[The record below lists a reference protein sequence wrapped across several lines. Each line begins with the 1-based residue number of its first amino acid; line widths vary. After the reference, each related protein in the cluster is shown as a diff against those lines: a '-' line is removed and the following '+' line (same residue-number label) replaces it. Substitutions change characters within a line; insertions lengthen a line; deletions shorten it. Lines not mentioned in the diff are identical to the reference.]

1 MSSNLKK
8 IQQLAASVRDNLAS
22 LKPSSGLDDLDA
34 IAKERTLLREKLD
47 LLADAETAERE
58 KLEAEEAAAK
68 AKQRRVLL
76 QTVAEKTET
85 AVASYQELTDR
96 AASLVGELVETLAKR
111 EQVFNRKAV
120 GLDSIGI
127 LNNEEHRALL
137 AKLES
142 SAVGVYPGDFGNTWR
157 EAVARTCPDNQQLR
171 RQLYALAVTPGNYQ
185 DKPLSGARPVLAE
198 SARTLAANEPAEH
211 TKAPTVAA
219 APAKASGDRYE
230 VDLRNPGRVTDLNA
244 D

>member
-8 IQQLAASVRDNLAS
+8 IQQVAASVRNSLAS

-34 IAKERTLLREKLD
+34 IAQERALLREKLD

-58 KLEAEEAAAK
+58 RLEAEEAAAK
-68 AKQRRVLL
+68 AKQRRALL
-76 QTVAEKTET
+76 QSVAEKAET
-85 AVASYQELTDR
+85 AATSYQELTDR
-96 AASLVGELVETLAKR
+96 AASLVGELVAVLAKR

-120 GLDSIGI
+120 GLDSVGI
-127 LNNEEHRALL
+127 LNNEEHRELL
-137 AKLES
+137 AKLEGS
-142 SAVGVYPGDFGNTWR
+142 TVGVYPGDFGNTWR
-157 EAVARTCPDNQQLR
+157 EAVAQTCADDTNLR
-171 RQLYALAVTPGNYQ
+171 RRLYELAIAPGDYQ
-185 DKPLSGARPVLAE
+185 DKPLSGARPLLAE
-198 SARTLAANEPAEH
+198 TARSLAASEPAQ
-211 TKAPTVAA
+211 TTNAPTVAA